1 MQNAPGRAYIMG
13 GRLCQDAQG
22 NCGGNT
28 ASVDMLDMSL
38 GAWQHFSVSLGAVA
52 DTLQTT
58 LLDYALGAL
67 LATDCTVNYPFADE
81 RDCLPTTMAMTTTQG
96 APQACIAFVLDESGS
111 IVTTTFQ
118 QVGF

>member
-1 MQNAPGRAYIMG
+1 MG
-13 GRLCQDAQG
+13 GELCQDAQVSS
-22 NCGGNT
+22 CGGNT

-38 GAWQHFSVSLGAVA
+38 GAWQQFPVSLGTVA
-52 DTLQTT
+52 DTLQTA

-67 LATDCTVNYPFADE
+67 LTTDCIVNYPFADE
-81 RDCLPTTMAMTTTQG
+81 RDCLSTTTTTMTTTQG